1 MTCHAVIGFLFS
13 IPPGFFGTSFS
24 ERGDKIESRAK
35 RELSL
40 SILSPTVD
48 LSTHFI
54 LFTWDNFYYIIFS
67 VMFGFGRIDG
77 NGS

>member
-1 MTCHAVIGFLFS
+1 VIGFLFP
-13 IPPGFFGTSFS
+13 IQPGFFRISFS

-48 LSTHFI
+48 LSIALSHLLGIT
-54 LFTWDNFYYIIFS
+54 FTIMWAL
-67 VMFGFGRIDG
+67 
-77 NGS
+77 

>member
-1 MTCHAVIGFLFS
+1 VIGFFITFIYKILVLIYES
-13 IPPGFFGTSFS
+13 MASFS

-48 LSTHFI
+48 LSIALSHLLGIT
-54 LFTWDNFYYIIFS
+54 FTI
-67 VMFGFGRIDG
+67 M
-77 NGS
+77 